1 MGFWEAFFAISCLL
15 ATMFVLVDGKRHA
28 KIVPWHYQPAAIQS
42 TIARYL
48 MRESA
53 SVNRLNAEAVR
64 LLSEESDPRIDFLE
78 KMFML
83 DSATRIEE
91 DESDAV

>member
-1 MGFWEAFFAISCLL
+1 MI
-15 ATMFVLVDGKRHA
+15 ATIFILIDGERHA

-64 LLSEESDPRIDFLE
+64 LLSEESDPRIELLD
-78 KMFML
+78 KMHML
-83 DSATRIEE
+83 DSTNQIVV